1 MPGGAVAIG
10 PRLPF
15 PNGPDGRRFLLLLDT
30 AVAVALGAALL
41 YANATDPMATSV
53 TGVSAVLRIAA
64 NLVAAATVAVR
75 RVDPRWSAI
84 VATLSAALVCALGGA
99 PPVCLCVAVSA
110 YSAAKAGGYRVWW
123 AAPAFASTLI
133 AVAGV
138 VGQVQSWLT
147 ALIANVAVVWVGW
160 FAGQAARERHN
171 RRLAAAER
179 RAARERQHAAELRQ
193 AAIDE
198 RLVIARE
205 LHDIVGHS
213 MSVIAVRAGVARV
226 VMEQDPL
233 EAKEALRIIETTT
246 REALQEMRLL
256 VAVLRQED
264 PAGPA
269 LAPAPGLANIN
280 ALADQ
285 IRRAGVELEVNVRG
299 AARALPPGVELSAFR
314 IAQEALTNV
323 VRHAGPTTAKLTIEF
338 RNDDLLI
345 EVTDQGPVVPDERAA
360 NEQHVGAAH
369 GLIGMGERVALF
381 DGQLRTG
388 KVGTGFHVN
397 AVLRTEESLR

>member
-256 VAVLRQED
+256 VRCCARRTRPGRHSLRRRAWRTSTHW
-264 PAGPA
+264 PIRFGGPA
-269 LAPAPGLANIN
+269 SSW
-280 ALADQ
+280 
-285 IRRAGVELEVNVRG
+285 R
-299 AARALPPGVELSAFR
+299 
-314 IAQEALTNV
+314 
-323 VRHAGPTTAKLTIEF
+323 
-338 RNDDLLI
+338 
-345 EVTDQGPVVPDERAA
+345 
-360 NEQHVGAAH
+360 
-369 GLIGMGERVALF
+369 
-381 DGQLRTG
+381 
-388 KVGTGFHVN
+388 
-397 AVLRTEESLR
+397 